1 MARFA
6 CSLAATAFL
15 VACPGPAPIPPK
27 PIDDTPIRIRIA
39 TAEAKRGDGVGELVE
54 RATRGAANERVLAL
68 RGLGRS
74 GGARARA
81 HLARVLAD
89 GDPAIVAAAASA
101 YGLLGS
107 LDELSVDATTRAT
120 TALLAA
126 LERVPDGWKPMVI
139 EAIGRVAD
147 TSVQSTLVELLQ
159 RPTLGA
165 SAALALG
172 RFGRRKIELTP
183 NARLALIDALGAPA
197 TAYGAA
203 YAFARAQLST
213 DTSATT
219 AAAHDRVGPPLA
231 ALIDSPD
238 GSTRA
243 VAIQAIVKQNV
254 VGSAHAQLEKAL
266 LDGDW
271 RVGVEAVRALA
282 GDKGDDAGRDAV
294 AAVVVR
300 RYAELERGKATE
312 AHVVIEALKVLA
324 PHAKRPLVA
333 SALAAIARSASAST
347 SVQGITYGW
356 IECLSLAAMARSES
370 ADLALVENCKLPD
383 HLRLPLVA
391 ELVGAKVGPLAQRR
405 TMFAKLLAHTDVRVR
420 AAALG
425 HLASFWS
432 EGSSADRDAII
443 STLVTAIGTP
453 DPIYA
458 GSAIDAAPAI
468 YDAIGASG
476 SPVLDAAIV
485 ARAHTEKDPEL
496 AASVLE
502 LVGKRK
508 VASGVDACRGA
519 LEGHPVLATAARH
532 CLLALGEPAS
542 KTVRDEPAGA
552 FPPPGIDLSAAF
564 GGPREWVLTTARG
577 EIVIALDETFAPWAA
592 ATIVTLT
599 NRGFY
604 DNLEFHRVVPNFVVQ
619 GGDPTQ
625 SGWGGPGFTLPAEP
639 SAAGFVAG
647 GVGMADAGRDSAGS
661 QWFVMHAPAPHLDA
675 RYTFV
680 GRVTSGSNIA
690 DALLIGDRVERAV
703 IRDSRSR
710 SP

>member
-1 MARFA
+1 MVRFA
-6 CSLAATAFL
+6 CSLAATALL
-15 VACPGPAPIPPK
+15 VACPGSTPAPVPPTVVDEA
-27 PIDDTPIRIRIA
+27 PARIRIA
-39 TAEAKRGDGVGELVE
+39 QLEAKRGDGIGELVDLAAHGPPLE
-54 RATRGAANERVLAL
+54 RALAL
-68 RGLGRS
+68 RALGRI
-74 GGARARA
+74 GGARARGA
-81 HLARVLAD
+81 LDKALAD
-89 GDPAIVAAAASA
+89 DNPAYVTAAAQA

-107 LDELSVDATTRAT
+107 LDELSPAAMTAAT
-120 TALLAA
+120 TALVAA
-126 LERVPDGWKPMVI
+126 LDRVPDAAKPVVI

-147 TSVQSTLVELLQ
+147 TSAQPKLVELLTQ
-159 RPTLGA
+159 PKLA
-165 SAALALG
+165 PAAALALG

-183 NARLALIDALGAPA
+183 SARLALIDALGSPT

-203 YAFARAQLST
+203 YAFARAQIST

-231 ALIDSPD
+231 ALIDSSD
-238 GSTRA
+238 ALTRA

-300 RYAELERGKATE
+300 RFAELERGKVTE

-333 SALAAIARSASAST
+333 SAISALARSASAST

-356 IECLSLAAMARSES
+356 IECLALAAMARGES
-370 ADLALVENCKLPD
+370 TDIALVESCKLPD
-383 HLRLPLVA
+383 HLRMPIVA

-405 TMFAKLLAHTDVRVR
+405 TIFAKLLAHADVRVR
-420 AAALG
+420 AAAIG
-425 HLASFWS
+425 HLASFWA
-432 EGSSADRDAII
+432 EGGTADRDAIV
-443 STLVTAIGTP
+443 STLVTAIGAP

-468 YDAIGASG
+468 YDAIGTGG
-476 SPVLDAAIV
+476 SAPLDAAIV
-485 ARAHTEKDPEL
+485 ARARTEKDPEL

-502 LVGKRK
+502 LVGKLK
-508 VASGVDACRGA
+508 IASGLDACRAA
-519 LEGHPVLATAARH
+519 LQGHPVLATAARH
-532 CLLALGEPAS
+532 CLLALGEPAPE
-542 KTVRDEPAGA
+542 RDEPAGA
-552 FPPPGIDLSAAF
+552 SPPPGIDVRAAF
-564 GGPREWVLTTARG
+564 GAPREWVLTTSRG
-577 EIVIALDETFAPWAA
+577 EIVIALDPSLAPWAV
-592 ATIVTLT
+592 ATIVALT
-599 NRGFY
+599 KRGYY
-604 DNLEFHRVVPNFVVQ
+604 DKLEFHRVVGNFVVQ

-661 QWFVMHAPAPHLDA
+661 QWFIMHSPAPHLDA
-675 RYTFV
+675 RYTHV
-680 GRVTSGSNIA
+680 GRVKSGSNVA
-690 DALLIGDRVERAV
+690 DALLIGDAVTTAV
-703 IRDSRSR
+703 IRDSAPAR
-710 SP
+710 